1 MKGPGSPPSLLFRLV
16 IPATSVFIIT
26 ILSMIAVIFSDE
38 RAPVAR
44 FLNRHGNRLL
54 LIEFIVVLVLG
65 VLAMIIDRRKIL
77 KAQKSETR
85 TESNSPDAV

>member
-1 MKGPGSPPSLLFRLV
+1 MKGPGSPPSLLFRLI

-44 FLNRHGNRLL
+44 FLNTYGNRMLL
-54 LIEFIVVLVLG
+54 VEFIVVLVLA
-65 VLAMIIDRRKIL
+65 VLAMAMDRRQIL
-77 KAQKSETR
+77 KDQRSKDSSR
-85 TESNSPDAV
+85 QQPPESA